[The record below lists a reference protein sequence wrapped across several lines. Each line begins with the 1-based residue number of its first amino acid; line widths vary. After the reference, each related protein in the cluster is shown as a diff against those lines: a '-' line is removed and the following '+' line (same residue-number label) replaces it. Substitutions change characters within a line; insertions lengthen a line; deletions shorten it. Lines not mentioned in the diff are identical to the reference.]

1 MNWLDPT
8 LYSMCEIFQKLKR
21 KQNPRKLGR
30 SKKIEQMNREKQ
42 RPKTQPL
49 SAEHEPLSKRS
60 SWVSNVF
67 EASLPVKPVI
77 NPISLKIKR
86 KFPAI
91 QNEPNQSC
99 NYEKTAPKGG
109 LKPVSCLPCCH
120 RQDAG
125 QKLKKVIYVN
135 AMKHLREPLSIIKN
149 A

>member
-8 LYSMCEIFQKLKR
+8 LYSMCKIFQKLKR

-77 NPISLKIKR
+77 NPISLKINANFLQYKMNLTRAVIMR
-86 KFPAI
+86 KLL
-91 QNEPNQSC
+91 
-99 NYEKTAPKGG
+99 PKE
-109 LKPVSCLPCCH
+109 
-120 RQDAG
+120 D
-125 QKLKKVIYVN
+125 
-135 AMKHLREPLSIIKN
+135 
-149 A
+149 